1 LRIVIIINIF
11 TSIVVFSVGVYF
23 IFVPVKIEPTTKIL
37 FGSIFIIYGI
47 YRFINVLSKQRLLKQ
62 NEKIENIRT
71 AQEKLFQDLKEHK
84 KIDEKEL

>member
-1 LRIVIIINIF
+1 MRIVIIINIF